1 MDSPHVETPIPRHIG
16 FLVGCSFCRALTTFP
31 EIIGLLATPAEFCR
45 MTDIKPSLK
54 DFTAEH
60 FLQYEGRTLTFLR
73 AADDPENSG
82 APVELQLVAV
92 SASGPSGSAAPGH
105 REAFSLLFRS
115 VKGETFGRG
124 LPKLVDSAF
133 DPSELFLSRIQP
145 PMGLPGGVYYEAIF
159 N

>member
-1 MDSPHVETPIPRHIG
+1 
-16 FLVGCSFCRALTTFP
+16 
-31 EIIGLLATPAEFCR
+31 

-54 DFTAEH
+54 DFTAQH

-73 AADDPENSG
+73 PADDAVNPS

-92 SASGPSGSAAPGH
+92 SALGPAGSAAPGH

-133 DPSELFLSRIQP
+133 DPSELFLSRVQP
-145 PMGLPGGVYYEAIF
+145 PLGLPAGVYYEAIF